1 MQDFIQAPPAPAA
14 AAVPDDHWTCVTA
27 LRLQLA
33 ENDLDFSKARAQL
46 AEKRMQRAN
55 FMVGKCLTRVA
66 IADESLSAAKLALTE
81 ARQELDAA
89 ELAQIDVAQV
99 DTAQI
104 DVAQIDVAAGDTVPI
119 GISVW
124 IKNIG
129 ASGAWSFR
137 FGGSKMVVS
146 ESF

>member
-1 MQDFIQAPPAPAA
+1 M
-14 AAVPDDHWTCVTA
+14 TA

-89 ELAQIDVAQV
+89 ELQDDWEQDAVELNREQLIELRTKV
-99 DTAQI
+99 D
-104 DVAQIDVAAGDTVPI
+104 
-119 GISVW
+119 
-124 IKNIG
+124 KE
-129 ASGAWSFR
+129 R
-137 FGGSKMVVS
+137 F
-146 ESF
+146 ERERAENAP

>member
-1 MQDFIQAPPAPAA
+1 MFAANISAHEVMQDFIQAPPAPAA

-89 ELAQIDVAQV
+89 ELQDDWEQDAVELNREQLIELRTKV
-99 DTAQI
+99 D
-104 DVAQIDVAAGDTVPI
+104 
-119 GISVW
+119 
-124 IKNIG
+124 KE
-129 ASGAWSFR
+129 R
-137 FGGSKMVVS
+137 F
-146 ESF
+146 ERERAENAP